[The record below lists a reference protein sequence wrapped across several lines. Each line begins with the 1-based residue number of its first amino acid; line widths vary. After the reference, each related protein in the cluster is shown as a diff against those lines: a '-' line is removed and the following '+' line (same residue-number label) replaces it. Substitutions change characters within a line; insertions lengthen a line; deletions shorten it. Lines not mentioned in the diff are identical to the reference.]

1 MAEARTERRVR
12 LSGFGR
18 RNMTTGGG
26 GVVECMKG
34 LHLYDNVAFREKHK
48 FWRVETPD
56 DVCKTSMLY

>member
-26 GVVECMKG
+26 GVVEM
-34 LHLYDNVAFREKHK
+34 YEVIAFVR
-48 FWRVETPD
+48 
-56 DVCKTSMLY
+56 